1 MAANVNANPAEC
13 LVFEDSAHG
22 VTAANQAGMRCV
34 AVPIPAL
41 VDAWMPPVALRLRT
55 LADVPPAELVARIV
69 AAPLPV
75 PN

>member
-1 MAANVNANPAEC
+1 
-13 LVFEDSAHG
+13 
-22 VTAANQAGMRCV
+22 
-34 AVPIPAL
+34 L